1 MNTETRRLYTRH
13 QQRWIEWCA
22 SQGLDPVTPP
32 ADRIA
37 GYIRELGA
45 AFARSTVQQ
54 HCAAIMAYHR
64 AAGVETS
71 PVQSFTMRH
80 VLRDIHHASKKPQ
93 GKLPLNSYNLRRI
106 MAPESPSPNR
116 LKLLRDRALFALGGY
131 FRAGELFQL
140 ETSHIVA
147 ASTSAMTFRLG
158 DKSVVIDNSAP
169 GYAISHLVAWLKESG
184 IVTGLLLRNV
194 TRGGRVG
201 SALAQDSG
209 RRRLK
214 EMLAEA
220 GVRPERYSLQ
230 SLLKGRTSVESAA
243 PHRAASVARARQ
255 QPAGVPFETIAAIWQ
270 VVPEAPQ

>member
-147 ASTSAMTFRLG
+147 ASTSAMTFR
-158 DKSVVIDNSAP
+158 
-169 GYAISHLVAWLKESG
+169 
-184 IVTGLLLRNV
+184 
-194 TRGGRVG
+194 
-201 SALAQDSG
+201 
-209 RRRLK
+209 
-214 EMLAEA
+214 
-220 GVRPERYSLQ
+220 
-230 SLLKGRTSVESAA
+230 
-243 PHRAASVARARQ
+243 
-255 QPAGVPFETIAAIWQ
+255 
-270 VVPEAPQ
+270 